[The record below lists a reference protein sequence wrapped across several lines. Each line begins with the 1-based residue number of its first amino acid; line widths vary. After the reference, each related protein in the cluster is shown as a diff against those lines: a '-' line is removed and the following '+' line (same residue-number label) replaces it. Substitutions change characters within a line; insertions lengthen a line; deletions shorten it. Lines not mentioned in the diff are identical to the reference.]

1 MSRWF
6 RTIVVVD
13 FEYEID
19 EGDCHVLCMVA
30 YVLDE
35 NQLVTIIRRW

>member
-19 EGDCHVLCMVA
+19 EGDLPRLLCMVA
-30 YVLDE
+30 YVLD
-35 NQLVTIIRRW
+35 